1 MKNAS
6 HKAEEQSNPGDGS
19 FIVYA
24 DFNCPFCYALNERL
38 HAMNLDDRVDFRS
51 VQHALSASSD
61 RRELAVLSELTR
73 EVANL
78 RRRAPSVEIA
88 VPLFRP
94 SSGPATQLLDRVSR
108 YEPERSVLLRRSIFR
123 ALWVDGRDISQPE
136 VLDSLLNQLDIDLT
150 EESAV
155 DDEIQNWQQLWVN
168 DNEFKGNIP
177 IVISEQGE
185 KVIGFPLELEL
196 NAFLQTG
203 SLVSDEVLHEAG
215 EHESLQRIMVLDND
229 VEGLQM
235 IVEQMSNAQVEI
247 AEDFASLV
255 TAALDHG
262 MPDLVLVNSA
272 LIGPIEGTDWWR
284 NSTDSD
290 SDLDSALPV
299 IFLSDD
305 KSTEAEVAAFEAG
318 AADFIAKPFHPRV
331 LGARLNMH
339 LQARES
345 LRQLNDIARVD
356 GLTSVSNRREF
367 DLRLMAEWSRGA
379 RTGQALALLMIDVDK
394 FKQYNDHYGH
404 LRGDECLIAVA
415 RILKSCTQRTSD
427 LIARYGGEEFVLLLP
442 DSDLEGALTV
452 AEDCLEGLLD
462 ADLEHA
468 NSDVASSVTVSI
480 GVAAMLPIHDKSST
494 ILIEQADVALY
505 QAKQNGRNRICSFN
519 EWS

>member
-1 MKNAS
+1 MENAS
-6 HKAEEQSNPGDGS
+6 HRGEDESCPGENS

-24 DFNCPFCYALNERL
+24 DFNCPFSYALNERL
-38 HAMNLDDRVDFRS
+38 HAMNLDQRVDFRS

-61 RRELAVLSELTR
+61 RREFAVLSELTR

-94 SSGPATQLLDRVSR
+94 SSGPATQLLDRVSS
-108 YEPERSVLLRRSIFR
+108 YDPERSALLRRSIFR

-136 VLDSLLNQLDIDLT
+136 VLASLLDQLDIDLS
-150 EESAV
+150 EEPAAGN
-155 DDEIQNWQQLWVN
+155 EAPHWQQLWLN

-185 KVIGFPLELEL
+185 KVMGFPLELEL

-203 SLVSDEVLHEAG
+203 SLVSDEILHEAG
-215 EHESLQRIMVLDND
+215 EHELPQRILVLDND

-235 IVEQMSNAQVEI
+235 IIEQMSSAQVEI
-247 AEDFASLV
+247 AEDFSSLV
-255 TAALDHG
+255 AAALEHG
-262 MPDLVLVNSA
+262 MPDLVLVNTA
-272 LIGPIEGTDWWR
+272 LIGNIEGTDWWR

-290 SDLDSALPV
+290 LDTALPV

-345 LRQLNDIARVD
+345 LKQLNDIARVD

-367 DLRLMAEWSRGA
+367 DLRLMAEWSRGV

-404 LRGDECLIAVA
+404 LRGDQCLIEVA

-452 AEDCLEGLLD
+452 AEDCLEGLLA

-468 NSDVASSVTVSI
+468 NSDVASCVTVSI
-480 GVAAMLPIHDKSST
+480 GVAVMLPILDKSST